1 MHEGNLSK
9 EFEIKNLGQLKYFLD
24 IVVARSP
31 KGIILSQR
39 KYVLDLLIKTGML
52 GCQHASTPIDPN

>member
-1 MHEGNLSK
+1 MYEGNLSK

-39 KYVLDLLIKTGML
+39 KYVLDLLNKTGML
-52 GCQHASTPIDPN
+52 GCRHASTPIDPN